1 MPRGSILEEDMR
13 KRERQDRADMRER
26 LCHALDIQPDI
37 FPGGSFVE
45 IRGRNSVTVKGS
57 CRVLTYTD
65 CLIRFSLGKGVL
77 RIEGR
82 RLCCSAY
89 HCGAAVVDG
98 HISLVCFE
106 EEE

>member
-1 MPRGSILEEDMR
+1 MGKRDRG
-13 KRERQDRADMRER
+13 DRSDMRER

-37 FPGGSFVE
+37 FPGESFVE

-57 CRVLTYTD
+57 GRVLTYTD
-65 CLIRFSLGKGVL
+65 TLIRFALCKGVL

-82 RLCCSAY
+82 RLCCSSY
-89 HCGAAVVDG
+89 HSGAAVVDG
-98 HISLVCFE
+98 RISLVCFE